1 MKTYSALLLL
11 VLVVV
16 AAASGLEPLSDFPA
30 KAKGDIDF
38 TVDLLRFRNP
48 MGRNLVQVSYDL
60 PYRQLSPAARE
71 EGGHKVAFAVRVKV
85 KSLDTE
91 SVQEDSWMSH
101 GLVRASEETGPE
113 KASGL
118 DQFEIELG
126 GGNYELTVTITDS
139 VSGKSGS
146 AKGKIALPSLGEDL
160 ILSDLQL
167 ATSVEIDTVGSNFTR
182 GNVKAIPNP
191 NRLFGG
197 NMPFVYVRFE
207 IYNMQYD
214 SASPGAYA
222 TTYSVL
228 DQSGTP
234 VTTLPTSE
242 NRKGGRTGVEISA
255 VNVLGLK
262 PGKYVFKVEVRD
274 VETSQVASSTSRFE
288 VSVLRRS
295 RPPMSEWAEEY
306 FSRIDLLVG
315 QDTLR
320 FMKSLSP
327 EGQEEF
333 LMDFWLRRDPTPG
346 TPVNEYF
353 DAFAMRIREADKK
366 FRSGFEKG
374 VDSDRGRIYIKY
386 GNPDDMEYHPQDP
399 DYPAHEDWFYYK
411 EGGIQFIF
419 SDISGIGKYELVYS
433 STEAENFDP
442 NWRRYVSEEFIRKS
456 R

>member
-1 MKTYSALLLL
+1 MKKYSAFFVLL
-11 VLVVV
+11 VLVAV
-16 AAASGLEPLSDFPA
+16 AASGLEPLSDFPA

-38 TVDLLRFRNP
+38 TVDLVRFRNP
-48 MGRNLVQVSYDL
+48 MGRNLVQVSYAL
-60 PYRQLSPAARE
+60 PYRQLSPAGKEE
-71 EGGHKVAFAVRVKV
+71 EGHGVAFEVGVKV
-85 KSLDTE
+85 KSLDTT

-101 GLVRASEETGPE
+101 GRVRTSEETGPE
-113 KASGL
+113 KASGV

-139 VSGKSGS
+139 MSGKSGS
-146 AKGKIALPSLGEDL
+146 AKGRVALPPLGQDL
-160 ILSDLQL
+160 ALSDLQL

-191 NRLFGG
+191 NRLFGD

-207 IYNMQYD
+207 IYNMEYD
-214 SASPGAYA
+214 SASPGTYA
-222 TTYSVL
+222 TTYSIL
-228 DQSGTP
+228 DQAGTT
-234 VTTLPTSE
+234 VTSLPTSD
-242 NRKGGRTGVEISA
+242 NRKIGHTGVAISA

-262 PGKYVFKVEVRD
+262 PGKYVFRTEVRD
-274 VETSQVASSTSRFE
+274 VETSEVTSSTSEFE
-288 VSVLRRS
+288 VSMLRRR
-295 RPPMSEWAEEY
+295 RPPMSGWAEEY

-327 EGQEEF
+327 DGQEEF

-346 TPVNEYF
+346 TPTNEYF
-353 DAFAMRIREADKK
+353 DAFAARIREADKK
-366 FRSGFEKG
+366 FKSGFEKG

-386 GNPDDMEYHPQDP
+386 GNPDDTEYHPQDP
-399 DYPAHEDWFYYK
+399 DYPANEDWFYYR

-419 SDISGIGKYELVYS
+419 CDISGIGKYELVYS
-433 STEAENFDP
+433 STGDENCDP
-442 NWRRYVSEEFIRKS
+442 NWRQYINEEFIRKS